1 MTIYYRG
8 IFNSGLYDLWLHY
21 VDSEVDHLKYL
32 SVAIYNR
39 ELIVINDMDMF
50 AHYYCYAKKQKPGL
64 AAINKTIL
72 ETEEGSDELV
82 PVIEYENVEPVV
94 QDDDIL

>member
-1 MTIYYRG
+1 M
-8 IFNSGLYDLWLHY
+8 
-21 VDSEVDHLKYL
+21 
-32 SVAIYNR
+32 
-39 ELIVINDMDMF
+39 INDMDMF

-64 AAINKTIL
+64 AIVNKPIH

-82 PVIEYENVEPVV
+82 PTIEYETVDTVA

>member
-1 MTIYYRG
+1 M
-8 IFNSGLYDLWLHY
+8 
-21 VDSEVDHLKYL
+21 KYL

-39 ELIVINDMDMF
+39 EVIVINDMDMF

-64 AAINKTIL
+64 AIVKAEL
-72 ETEEGSDELV
+72 ETEEVSEELV
-82 PVIEYENVEPVV
+82 PVIEYENVEPAV

>member
-1 MTIYYRG
+1 
-8 IFNSGLYDLWLHY
+8 
-21 VDSEVDHLKYL
+21 LKYL

-39 ELIVINDMDMF
+39 EVIVINDMDMF

-64 AAINKTIL
+64 AMASKAAHEI
-72 ETEEGSDELV
+72 EEVGDELV

>member
-1 MTIYYRG
+1 M
-8 IFNSGLYDLWLHY
+8 
-21 VDSEVDHLKYL
+21 
-32 SVAIYNR
+32 
-39 ELIVINDMDMF
+39 INDMDMF

-64 AAINKTIL
+64 AMVNKHIP

-82 PVIEYENVEPVV
+82 PVIEYETVEPVV

>member
-1 MTIYYRG
+1 MDVQHR
-8 IFNSGLYDLWLHY
+8 LYILSLHY

-39 ELIVINDMDMF
+39 EVIVINDMDMF

-64 AAINKTIL
+64 AIVKAEP
-72 ETEEGSDELV
+72 ETEEAGDELV
-82 PVIEYENVEPVV
+82 PVIEYENIDPVV

>member
-1 MTIYYRG
+1 
-8 IFNSGLYDLWLHY
+8 
-21 VDSEVDHLKYL
+21 
-32 SVAIYNR
+32 
-39 ELIVINDMDMF
+39 MDMF

-64 AAINKTIL
+64 AAINKAIL